1 MKSAR
6 VGEWFLRKVGDWI
19 AFCLLCLSSSP
30 LTLAQTDHNLMQQDR
45 RRESGSAGSSCK
57 LGLNV
62 VDFIECLVLVLVF
75 CSLWSFNQLLFL
87 VFSLD
92 MPDQLTDMYVISVLT
107 RKIQNIGTYN

>member
-45 RRESGSAGSSCK
+45 RRESGSAGSSRK
-57 LGLNV
+57 LGLNI

-75 CSLWSFNQLLFL
+75 CSL
-87 VFSLD
+87 
-92 MPDQLTDMYVISVLT
+92 
-107 RKIQNIGTYN
+107 